1 MAPVVGPLTSNGDN
15 EVYLDEQDEHANKIL
30 AFRRLWCLVVRE
42 ITPSLHLDIP
52 IPIPHPFGSFLSYL
66 VQEIFAT
73 IQASKGL
80 IFRGAAVLQVTD
92 RYVHLAG
99 SRGGGGA
106 EGEAK
111 HITREMVLNMLSNCA
126 EIIDV
131 ANAVC
136 RVPADREREMA
147 TIENDPVV
155 QAEGGLGFVNRT
167 ITSGLLAGEASL
179 RARSPVVDNFTCG
192 EIEALRMLPEDQV
205 EGVLMVACSAD
216 QVKVLDALLSGPWR
230 SQTLRLLADDA
241 EALCAAAHNGSQRV
255 VERLL
260 GLDIRLDGIGTTVA
274 DEAFDCGLGVADE
287 AEERGHSKVA
297 SVLRRGHQDRI
308 DMGL

>member
-106 EGEAK
+106 EGQRHTHESK
-111 HITREMVLNMLSNCA
+111 PTNPTTKYLLVIGT
-126 EIIDV
+126 
-131 ANAVC
+131 
-136 RVPADREREMA
+136 
-147 TIENDPVV
+147 
-155 QAEGGLGFVNRT
+155 EGKDNINRT
-167 ITSGLLAGEASL
+167 EMPL
-179 RARSPVVDNFTCG
+179 V
-192 EIEALRMLPEDQV
+192 
-205 EGVLMVACSAD
+205 
-216 QVKVLDALLSGPWR
+216 
-230 SQTLRLLADDA
+230 
-241 EALCAAAHNGSQRV
+241 
-255 VERLL
+255 
-260 GLDIRLDGIGTTVA
+260 
-274 DEAFDCGLGVADE
+274 
-287 AEERGHSKVA
+287 SK
-297 SVLRRGHQDRI
+297 
-308 DMGL
+308 